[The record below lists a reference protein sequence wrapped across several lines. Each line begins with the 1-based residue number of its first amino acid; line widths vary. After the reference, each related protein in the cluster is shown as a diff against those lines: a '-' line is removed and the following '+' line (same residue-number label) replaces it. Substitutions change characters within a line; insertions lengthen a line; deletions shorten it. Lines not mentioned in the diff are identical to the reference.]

1 MNKMKTILTI
11 LLLSCS
17 QLYANDSTARVHLTK
32 AKTNAI
38 ASLTFAALG
47 GITGYTA
54 QGDKNQLFMCY
65 TLLAASSVCGIAATY
80 HYNAAIVSVIASP
93 AHIGVRLTW

>member
-1 MNKMKTILTI
+1 MKYLITI

-17 QLYANDSTARVHLTK
+17 QLYANDSTAHVHLTK

-38 ASLTFAALG
+38 ASLALATIG

-54 QGDKNQLFMCY
+54 QGERNQLLMSY
-65 TLLAASSVCGIAATY
+65 TFLAASSVCAIAATY

-93 AHIGVRLTW
+93 TQLGIKITW